1 MVSVKD
7 CNDLNH
13 LIPNAQKTAQLP
25 GAERIAR
32 IRADRWIGYTQA
44 QKALAKLEDLFT
56 HPERQRMPNLLIV
69 GPTNNGK
76 TMLVEKFRRQHP
88 VTTSDDG
95 QTEQIPILAMQMP
108 SDPTISRF
116 YTMLLYSLNAPSFG
130 SRRVSDLEELSLRI
144 LRQVGLRMLVIDE
157 LHNVLAGSG
166 PQQRQFLNLLRF
178 LGNELRIPLVCIG
191 TKEAYLAI
199 RSDDQ
204 LENRFEPFSLPLW
217 TLDDEFS
224 SLLASF
230 AAVLPLRRASQ
241 LHLPDIA
248 HYILSKSEG
257 TIGEITTLL
266 TRSAILAVETGSE
279 CIDRQILGLVDY
291 SSPTER
297 RRTFEREL
305 T

>member
-1 MVSVKD
+1 VVSVKD

-13 LIPNAQKTAQLP
+13 LIPSAQKTAQLP

-44 QKALAKLEDLFT
+44 QKALVKLEELFT

-88 VTTSDDG
+88 VTTSDDT

-178 LGNELRIPLVCIG
+178 LGNELRIPLVCVG

-266 TRSAILAVETGSE
+266 TRSAILAIETGSE
-279 CIDRQILGLVDY
+279 CIDRKILGLVDY

>member
-1 MVSVKD
+1 MKD

-13 LIPNAQKTAQLP
+13 LIPSAQKTAQLP

-178 LGNELRIPLVCIG
+178 LGNELRIPLVCVG

-266 TRSAILAVETGSE
+266 TRSAILAIETGSE
-279 CIDRQILGLVDY
+279 CIDRKILGLVDY

>member
-1 MVSVKD
+1 VVSVKD

-13 LIPNAQKTAQLP
+13 LIPSAQKTAQLP

-88 VTTSDDG
+88 VTTSDDT

-178 LGNELRIPLVCIG
+178 LGNELRIPLVCVG

-266 TRSAILAVETGSE
+266 TRSAILAIETGSE
-279 CIDRQILGLVDY
+279 CIDRKILGLVDY

>member
-1 MVSVKD
+1 VVSVKD

-13 LIPNAQKTAQLP
+13 LIPSAQKTAQLP

-69 GPTNNGK
+69 GPTNNAK

-88 VTTSDDG
+88 VTTSDDT

-116 YTMLLYSLNAPSFG
+116 YTMLLYSLNAPSFAR
-130 SRRVSDLEELSLRI
+130 RRVSDLEELSLRI

-178 LGNELRIPLVCIG
+178 LGNELRIPLVCVG

-266 TRSAILAVETGSE
+266 TRSAILAVETGKE
-279 CIDRQILGLVDY
+279 CIDRKILGLVDY

>member
-1 MVSVKD
+1 VKD

-13 LIPNAQKTAQLP
+13 LIPSAQKTAQLP

-44 QKALAKLEDLFT
+44 QKALVKLEELFT

-88 VTTSDDG
+88 VTTSDDT

-116 YTMLLYSLNAPSFG
+116 YTMLLYSLNAPSFAR
-130 SRRVSDLEELSLRI
+130 RRVSDLEELSLRI

-178 LGNELRIPLVCIG
+178 LGNELRIPLVCVG

-266 TRSAILAVETGSE
+266 TRSAILAIETGSE
-279 CIDRQILGLVDY
+279 CIDRKILGLVDY

>member
-1 MVSVKD
+1 VVSVTS
-7 CNDLNH
+7 CNDLDH
-13 LIPNAQKTAQLP
+13 LIPSAQKTAQLP
-25 GAERIAR
+25 NAERIAR

-116 YTMLLYSLNAPSFG
+116 YTMLLYSLNAPSFAR
-130 SRRVSDLEELSLRI
+130 RRVSDLEELSLRI

-157 LHNVLAGSG
+157 LHNVLAGSS

-178 LGNELRIPLVCIG
+178 LGNELRIPLVCVG

-266 TRSAILAVETGSE
+266 TRSAILAVETGKE
-279 CIDRQILGLVDY
+279 CIDRKILGLVDY

>member
-1 MVSVKD
+1 MTS
-7 CNDLNH
+7 CNDLDH
-13 LIPNAQKTAQLP
+13 LIPSAQKTAQLP
-25 GAERIAR
+25 NAERIAR

-116 YTMLLYSLNAPSFG
+116 YTMLLYSLNAPSFAR
-130 SRRVSDLEELSLRI
+130 RRVSDLEELSLRI

-157 LHNVLAGSG
+157 LHNVLAGSS

-178 LGNELRIPLVCIG
+178 LGNELRIPLVCVG

-279 CIDRQILGLVDY
+279 CIDRKILGLVDY

>member
-1 MVSVKD
+1 MKD

-116 YTMLLYSLNAPSFG
+116 YTMLLYSLNAPSFAR
-130 SRRVSDLEELSLRI
+130 RRVSDLEELSLRI

-166 PQQRQFLNLLRF
+166 SQQRQFLNLLRF

-241 LHLPDIA
+241 LHLPAIA

-279 CIDRQILGLVDY
+279 CIDRKILGLVDY

>member
-1 MVSVKD
+1 VVSVKD

-13 LIPNAQKTAQLP
+13 LIPSAQKTAQLP
-25 GAERIAR
+25 DAERIAR

-44 QKALAKLEDLFT
+44 QKSLAKLEELFT

-116 YTMLLYSLNAPSFG
+116 YTMLLYSLNAPNFG

-178 LGNELRIPLVCIG
+178 LGNELRIPLVCVG

-305 T
+305 A

>member
-1 MVSVKD
+1 MKD
-7 CNDLNH
+7 CNDLDH
-13 LIPNAQKTAQLP
+13 LIPSAQKTAQLP
-25 GAERIAR
+25 DAERIAR

-116 YTMLLYSLNAPSFG
+116 YTMLLYSLNAPNFG

-178 LGNELRIPLVCIG
+178 LGNELRIPLVCVG

-266 TRSAILAVETGSE
+266 TRSAILAVETGKE

>member
-1 MVSVKD
+1 MKD
-7 CNDLNH
+7 CNDLDH
-13 LIPNAQKTAQLP
+13 LIPSAQKTAQLP
-25 GAERIAR
+25 NAERIAR

-116 YTMLLYSLNAPSFG
+116 YTMLLYSLNAPSFAR
-130 SRRVSDLEELSLRI
+130 RRVSDLEELSLRI

-178 LGNELRIPLVCIG
+178 LGNELRIPLVCVG

-266 TRSAILAVETGSE
+266 TRSAILAVETGKE

>member
-1 MVSVKD
+1 VKD
-7 CNDLNH
+7 CNDLDH
-13 LIPNAQKTAQLP
+13 LIPSAQKTAQLP
-25 GAERIAR
+25 NAERIAR

-44 QKALAKLEDLFT
+44 QKALAKLEELFT

-116 YTMLLYSLNAPSFG
+116 YTMLLYSLNAPSFAR
-130 SRRVSDLEELSLRI
+130 RRVSDLEELSLRI

-178 LGNELRIPLVCIG
+178 LGNELRIPLVCVG

-266 TRSAILAVETGSE
+266 TRSAILAVETGKE

>member
-1 MVSVKD
+1 MKD

-13 LIPNAQKTAQLP
+13 LIPSAQKTAQLP

-116 YTMLLYSLNAPSFG
+116 YTMLLYSLNAPSFAR
-130 SRRVSDLEELSLRI
+130 RRVSDLEELSLRI

-178 LGNELRIPLVCIG
+178 LGNELRIPLVCVG

-266 TRSAILAVETGSE
+266 TRSAILAVETGKE

>member
-1 MVSVKD
+1 VVSVTS
-7 CNDLNH
+7 CNDLDH
-13 LIPNAQKTAQLP
+13 LIPSAQKTAQLP
-25 GAERIAR
+25 NAERIAR

-116 YTMLLYSLNAPSFG
+116 YTMLLYSLNAPSFAR
-130 SRRVSDLEELSLRI
+130 RRVSDLEELSLRI

-157 LHNVLAGSG
+157 LHNVLAGSS

-178 LGNELRIPLVCIG
+178 LGNELRIPLVCVG

-279 CIDRQILGLVDY
+279 CIDRKILGLVDY

>member
-1 MVSVKD
+1 MKD

-13 LIPNAQKTAQLP
+13 LIPSAQKTAQLP

-178 LGNELRIPLVCIG
+178 LGNELRIPLVCVG

-266 TRSAILAVETGSE
+266 TRSAILAVETGKE
-279 CIDRQILGLVDY
+279 CIDRKILGLVDY

>member
-1 MVSVKD
+1 
-7 CNDLNH
+7 
-13 LIPNAQKTAQLP
+13 
-25 GAERIAR
+25 
-32 IRADRWIGYTQA
+32 
-44 QKALAKLEDLFT
+44 
-56 HPERQRMPNLLIV
+56 MPNLLIV

-166 PQQRQFLNLLRF
+166 SQQRQFLNLLRF
-178 LGNELRIPLVCIG
+178 LGNELRIPLVCVG

-279 CIDRQILGLVDY
+279 CIDRKILGLVDY

>member
-1 MVSVKD
+1 VVSVKD

-13 LIPNAQKTAQLP
+13 LIPSAQKTAQLP

-116 YTMLLYSLNAPSFG
+116 YTMLLYSLNAPSFAR
-130 SRRVSDLEELSLRI
+130 RRVSDLEELSLRI

-178 LGNELRIPLVCIG
+178 LGNELRIPLVCVG

-266 TRSAILAVETGSE
+266 TRSAILAVETGKE

>member
-1 MVSVKD
+1 VVSVTF

-178 LGNELRIPLVCIG
+178 LGNELRIPLVCVG

>member
-13 LIPNAQKTAQLP
+13 LIPSAQKTAQLP

-178 LGNELRIPLVCIG
+178 LGNELRIPLVCVG

-266 TRSAILAVETGSE
+266 TRSAILAVETGKE
-279 CIDRQILGLVDY
+279 CIDRKILGLVDY

>member
-1 MVSVKD
+1 MKD

-116 YTMLLYSLNAPSFG
+116 YTMLLYSLNAPSFAR
-130 SRRVSDLEELSLRI
+130 RRVSDLEELSLRI

-166 PQQRQFLNLLRF
+166 SQQRQFLNLLRF

-248 HYILSKSEG
+248 HYNLSKSEG

>member
-1 MVSVKD
+1 VVSVKD
-7 CNDLNH
+7 CNDLDH
-13 LIPNAQKTAQLP
+13 LIPSAQKTAQLP

-178 LGNELRIPLVCIG
+178 LGNELRIPLVCVG

-266 TRSAILAVETGSE
+266 TRSAILAVETGKE
-279 CIDRQILGLVDY
+279 CIDRKILGLVDY

>member
-1 MVSVKD
+1 VVSVKD

-13 LIPNAQKTAQLP
+13 LIPSAQKTAQLP

-178 LGNELRIPLVCIG
+178 LGNELRIPLVCVG

-266 TRSAILAVETGSE
+266 TRSAILAVETGKE
-279 CIDRQILGLVDY
+279 CIDRKILGLVDY

>member
-1 MVSVKD
+1 MKD

-13 LIPNAQKTAQLP
+13 LIPKAQKTAQLP

-56 HPERQRMPNLLIV
+56 HPERQRMPNLRIV

-116 YTMLLYSLNAPSFG
+116 YTMLLYSLNAPSFAR
-130 SRRVSDLEELSLRI
+130 RRVSDLEELSLRI

-166 PQQRQFLNLLRF
+166 SQQRQFLNLLRF

-230 AAVLPLRRASQ
+230 VAVLPLRRASQ

>member
-1 MVSVKD
+1 MVSVTS
-7 CNDLNH
+7 CNDFDH
-13 LIPNAQKTAQLP
+13 LIPSAQKTAQLP
-25 GAERIAR
+25 DAERIAR

-88 VTTSDDG
+88 VTTSDDT

-178 LGNELRIPLVCIG
+178 LGNELRIPLVCVG

-266 TRSAILAVETGSE
+266 TRSAILAIETGSE
-279 CIDRQILGLVDY
+279 CIDRKILGLVDY

>member
-1 MVSVKD
+1 MKD
-7 CNDLNH
+7 CNDLDH
-13 LIPNAQKTAQLP
+13 LIPSAQKTAQLP
-25 GAERIAR
+25 DAERIAR

-88 VTTSDDG
+88 VTTSDDT

-178 LGNELRIPLVCIG
+178 LGNELRIPLVCVG
-191 TKEAYLAI
+191 TKEAYLVI

-230 AAVLPLRRASQ
+230 VAVLPLRRASP

-279 CIDRQILGLVDY
+279 CIDRKILGLVDY

>member
-13 LIPNAQKTAQLP
+13 LIPSAQKTAQLP

-56 HPERQRMPNLLIV
+56 HPEQQRMPNLLIV

-116 YTMLLYSLNAPSFG
+116 YTMLLYSLNAPSFAR
-130 SRRVSDLEELSLRI
+130 RRVSDLEELSLRI

-178 LGNELRIPLVCIG
+178 LGNELRIPLVCVG

-279 CIDRQILGLVDY
+279 CIDRKILGLVDY

>member
-13 LIPNAQKTAQLP
+13 LIPSAQKTAQLP

-116 YTMLLYSLNAPSFG
+116 YTMLLYSLNAPSFAR
-130 SRRVSDLEELSLRI
+130 RRVSDLEELSLRI

-178 LGNELRIPLVCIG
+178 LGNELRIPLVCVG

-266 TRSAILAVETGSE
+266 TRSAILAVETGKE
-279 CIDRQILGLVDY
+279 CIDRKILGLVDY

>member
-1 MVSVKD
+1 MKD

-13 LIPNAQKTAQLP
+13 LIPSAQKTAQLP
-25 GAERIAR
+25 DAERIAR

-44 QKALAKLEDLFT
+44 QKSLAKLEELFT

-116 YTMLLYSLNAPSFG
+116 YTMLLYSLNAPNFG

-178 LGNELRIPLVCIG
+178 LGNELRIPLVCVG

-305 T
+305 A

>member
-1 MVSVKD
+1 MKD

-13 LIPNAQKTAQLP
+13 LIPSAQKTAQLP

-116 YTMLLYSLNAPSFG
+116 YTMLLYSLNAPSFAR
-130 SRRVSDLEELSLRI
+130 RRVSDLEELSLRI

-178 LGNELRIPLVCIG
+178 LGNELRIPLVCVG

-266 TRSAILAVETGSE
+266 TRSAILAVETGKE
-279 CIDRQILGLVDY
+279 CIDRKILGLVDY

>member
-1 MVSVKD
+1 MTS
-7 CNDLNH
+7 CNDLDH
-13 LIPNAQKTAQLP
+13 LIPSAQKTAQLP
-25 GAERIAR
+25 NAERIAR

-116 YTMLLYSLNAPSFG
+116 YTMLLYSLNAPSFAR
-130 SRRVSDLEELSLRI
+130 RRVSDLEELSLRI

-157 LHNVLAGSG
+157 LHNVLAGSS

-178 LGNELRIPLVCIG
+178 LGNELRIPLVCVG

-266 TRSAILAVETGSE
+266 TRSAILAVETGKE
-279 CIDRQILGLVDY
+279 CIDRKILGLVDY

>member
-1 MVSVKD
+1 MTS
-7 CNDLNH
+7 CNDLDH
-13 LIPNAQKTAQLP
+13 LIPSAQKTAQLP
-25 GAERIAR
+25 NAERIAR

-88 VTTSDDG
+88 VTTSDDT

-108 SDPTISRF
+108 SEPTISRF
-116 YTMLLYSLNAPSFG
+116 YTMLLYSLNAPSFR

-178 LGNELRIPLVCIG
+178 LGNELRIPLVCVG

-305 T
+305 A

>member
-1 MVSVKD
+1 VKD

-13 LIPNAQKTAQLP
+13 LIPSAQKTAQLP

-178 LGNELRIPLVCIG
+178 LGNELRIPLVCVG

-266 TRSAILAVETGSE
+266 TRSAILAVETGKE
-279 CIDRQILGLVDY
+279 CIDRKILGLVDY

>member
-1 MVSVKD
+1 
-7 CNDLNH
+7 
-13 LIPNAQKTAQLP
+13 
-25 GAERIAR
+25 
-32 IRADRWIGYTQA
+32 
-44 QKALAKLEDLFT
+44 
-56 HPERQRMPNLLIV
+56 MPNLLIV

-116 YTMLLYSLNAPSFG
+116 YTMLLYSLNAPSFAR
-130 SRRVSDLEELSLRI
+130 RRVSDLEELSLRI

-166 PQQRQFLNLLRF
+166 SQQRQFLNLLRF

-230 AAVLPLRRASQ
+230 VAVLPLRRASQ

-279 CIDRQILGLVDY
+279 CIDRKILGLVDY

>member
-1 MVSVKD
+1 MTS
-7 CNDLNH
+7 CNDLDH
-13 LIPNAQKTAQLP
+13 LIPSAQKTAQLP

-178 LGNELRIPLVCIG
+178 LGNELRIPLVCVG

-266 TRSAILAVETGSE
+266 TRCAILAVETGSE
-279 CIDRQILGLVDY
+279 CIDRKILGLVDY
-291 SSPTER
+291 CSPTER

>member
-1 MVSVKD
+1 VKD
-7 CNDLNH
+7 CNDLDH
-13 LIPNAQKTAQLP
+13 LIPSAQKTAQLP
-25 GAERIAR
+25 DAERIAR

-88 VTTSDDG
+88 VTTSDDT

-178 LGNELRIPLVCIG
+178 LGNELRIPLVCVG
-191 TKEAYLAI
+191 TKEAYLVI

-230 AAVLPLRRASQ
+230 VAVLPLRRASP

-279 CIDRQILGLVDY
+279 CIDRKILGLVDY

>member
-1 MVSVKD
+1 MTF

-13 LIPNAQKTAQLP
+13 LIPSAQKTAQLP

-44 QKALAKLEDLFT
+44 QKALVKLEELFT

-95 QTEQIPILAMQMP
+95 QTEQIPILAIQMP

-116 YTMLLYSLNAPSFG
+116 YTMLLYSLNAPSFAR
-130 SRRVSDLEELSLRI
+130 RRVSDLEELSLRI

-178 LGNELRIPLVCIG
+178 LGNELRIPLVCVG

-266 TRSAILAVETGSE
+266 TRSAILAVETGKE

>member
-1 MVSVKD
+1 VVSVKD

-13 LIPNAQKTAQLP
+13 LIPSAQKTAQLP

-44 QKALAKLEDLFT
+44 QKALVKLEELFT

-88 VTTSDDG
+88 VTTSDDT

-116 YTMLLYSLNAPSFG
+116 YTMLLYSLNAPSFAR
-130 SRRVSDLEELSLRI
+130 RRVSDLEELSLRI

-178 LGNELRIPLVCIG
+178 LGNELRIPLVCVG

-279 CIDRQILGLVDY
+279 CIDRKILGLVDY

>member
-1 MVSVKD
+1 VVSVTS
-7 CNDLNH
+7 CNDLDH
-13 LIPNAQKTAQLP
+13 LIPSAQKTAQLP
-25 GAERIAR
+25 NAERIAR

-44 QKALAKLEDLFT
+44 QKALAKLEELFT

-116 YTMLLYSLNAPSFG
+116 YTMLLYSLNAPNFAR
-130 SRRVSDLEELSLRI
+130 RRVSDLEELSLRI

-178 LGNELRIPLVCIG
+178 LGNELRIPLVCVG

-305 T
+305 A